1 VERQGAPMATIL
13 IVEDD
18 PREREG
24 LRVLLR
30 TAGFTVEVAADGVE
44 ALERMRQQ
52 KFDLLL
58 ADIWMPRMNGLELL
72 SRLPNNPPL
81 RAVMMTADDTPH
93 TMLQALREQAYQFI
107 SKPFDP
113 KQLVE
118 LIRGALDAPSAPAP
132 IEVVSAEPNWVE
144 LLVPCDVATAQR
156 IQSFLERLDSR
167 LAPQVSH
174 SVGLALH
181 ELLMNAVEWG
191 GQLNP
196 RARIRIACLHT
207 EKMVLYR
214 IADPGKGFKFPE
226 LAHAAINNPADRPHD
241 HAAVRE
247 EKGIRPGGFGIFL
260 AKAMVDEL
268 MYNEAHNEVVMVKYL
283 H

>member
-1 VERQGAPMATIL
+1 
-13 IVEDD
+13 
-18 PREREG
+18 
-24 LRVLLR
+24 
-30 TAGFTVEVAADGVE
+30 
-44 ALERMRQQ
+44 
-52 KFDLLL
+52 
-58 ADIWMPRMNGLELL
+58 MNGLELL
-72 SRLPNNPPL
+72 SHLPNNPLP
-81 RAVMMTADDTPH
+81 RAVVMTADDTPH

-107 SKPFDP
+107 AKPFDP

-118 LIRGALDAPSAPAP
+118 LIRGALDAPPAPGP

-144 LLVPCDVATAQR
+144 LLVPCDVSTAQR

-167 LAPQVSH
+167 LAPQVRR
-174 SVGLALH
+174 SVGLAFH

-196 RARIRIACLHT
+196 RARVRITCLHA

-214 IADPGKGFKFPE
+214 IADPGRGFKFPG
-226 LAHAAINNPADRPHD
+226 LAHAAISNPMDRPHD

-247 EKGIRPGGFGIFL
+247 EKGMRPGGFGIFL

-268 MYNEAHNEVVMVKYL
+268 LYNEAHNEVVMVKYL
-283 H
+283 D